1 MIRSEANEMET
12 AVASVAEAIPQRSAV
27 TGAVRA
33 EGLVKH
39 YTSRS
44 GTIEAVR
51 GTYTTFGQRL
61 TIQRGR
67 LTFDGPLDNPALDVL
82 AVRKNLQV
90 EAGLEVRHR
99 ARSAHAIDV

>member
-1 MIRSEANEMET
+1 MSSASPSRLTIQSEAANEMEN
-12 AVASVAEAIPQRSAV
+12 ALASVAEAIPQRSAV

-51 GTYTTFGQRL
+51 LVDLHVDAVEVFGFLVFFFNDTATTEKMLTTLL
-61 TIQRGR
+61 TI
-67 LTFDGPLDNPALDVL
+67 T
-82 AVRKNLQV
+82 
-90 EAGLEVRHR
+90 AG
-99 ARSAHAIDV
+99 